1 LEDAEVVPAAGAGAT
16 GLTPCSLPCNAGEG
30 WGGVALDLQLK
41 SKANPLPTSPCKQ
54 GEEQNQN
61 PSLKPLPRNIQPDLS
76 AAIGH
81 TPLLRLRHASALTGC
96 EILGKAEFLN
106 PGGSIKDRTALGLLL
121 DAERRGLIRP
131 GGSIVEGTA
140 GNTGIGLALLGASRG
155 YRTVIFMPE
164 TQSREKIDALRI
176 AGAEVRLVP
185 AVAYKDPN
193 HYAHQARA
201 HAEAANAADPG
212 SAWFANQFDN
222 TANRDWHE
230 ATTGGEIWQDA
241 GGHVDG
247 FVCAAGTGGTLAGVG
262 RALKARHPGV
272 RIALADPEGS
282 ALASYVNTGE
292 LVASGNSIS
301 EGIGSSRVTANFDG
315 APIDLAWS
323 IPDDESVP
331 LLHRLLA
338 EEGWCT
344 GGSSGVNLAGAIRLA
359 RELGPGHTI
368 VTVLADAGTRYQAKL
383 FNPAFLRGKGIP
395 VPDWLARAFPG

>member
-1 LEDAEVVPAAGAGAT
+1 M
-16 GLTPCSLPCNAGEG
+16 S
-30 WGGVALDLQLK
+30 
-41 SKANPLPTSPCKQ
+41 
-54 GEEQNQN
+54 
-61 PSLKPLPRNIQPDLS
+61 IQPDLS
-76 AAIGH
+76 AAIGR

-96 EILGKAEFLN
+96 EILAKAEFLN

-121 DAERRGLIRP
+121 DAERRGQIHP
-131 GGSIVEGTA
+131 GGRIVEGTA

-155 YRTVIFMPE
+155 YRSTIFMPD

-185 AVAYKDPN
+185 AVPYKDPN

-201 HAEAANAADPG
+201 HAEAANAAEPG
-212 SAWFANQFDN
+212 SAWFADQFDN

-230 ATTGGEIWQDA
+230 TSTGPEIWDDV

-262 RALKARHPGV
+262 RALKARNPRV
-272 RIALADPEGS
+272 RIALADPAGS
-282 ALASYVNTGE
+282 ALASYINTGE

-338 EEGWCT
+338 EEGWCI

-383 FNPAFLRGKGIP
+383 FNPAFLREKNIP
-395 VPDWLARAFPG
+395 VPDWLATAFP

>member
-1 LEDAEVVPAAGAGAT
+1 M
-16 GLTPCSLPCNAGEG
+16 SI
-30 WGGVALDLQLK
+30 
-41 SKANPLPTSPCKQ
+41 
-54 GEEQNQN
+54 
-61 PSLKPLPRNIQPDLS
+61 PSDLS
-76 AAIGH
+76 SAIGH

-121 DAERRGLIRP
+121 DAERRGQLRP
-131 GGSIVEGTA
+131 GTRIVEGTA
-140 GNTGIGLALLGASRG
+140 GNTGIGLALIGASRG
-155 YRTVIFMPE
+155 YRSVIFMPQ

-185 AVAYKDPN
+185 AVPYKDPN

-201 HAEAANAADPG
+201 HAEALNAMKAG

-230 ATTGGEIWQDA
+230 ASTGPEIWQDA
-241 GGHVDG
+241 GGQVDG

-262 RALKARHPGV
+262 RALKARNPRVH
-272 RIALADPEGS
+272 IALADPAGS

-292 LVASGNSIS
+292 LVASGSSIS
-301 EGIGSSRVTANFDG
+301 EGIGSSRITANFEH

-331 LLHRLLA
+331 LAHRLLH

-383 FNPAFLRGKGIP
+383 FNPDFLREKGIP
-395 VPDWLARAFPG
+395 VPAWLADAFPARVAQPA

>member
-1 LEDAEVVPAAGAGAT
+1 M
-16 GLTPCSLPCNAGEG
+16 S
-30 WGGVALDLQLK
+30 
-41 SKANPLPTSPCKQ
+41 
-54 GEEQNQN
+54 
-61 PSLKPLPRNIQPDLS
+61 IQPDLS
-76 AAIGH
+76 AAIGR

-155 YRTVIFMPE
+155 YRTTIFMPE

-230 ATTGGEIWQDA
+230 ATTGVEIWQDA
-241 GGHVDG
+241 GGCVDG

-272 RIALADPEGS
+272 RIALADPAGS

-292 LVASGNSIS
+292 LVAAGNSIS

-383 FNPAFLRGKGIP
+383 FNPAFLREKGIP